1 MKPIDTSALHSAIK
15 QTAAAMLSEGETT
28 PGSFVRRFR
37 SDHRDLVAEYTDF
50 LVDQQLA
57 DEGRKA
63 IKDIRRA
70 AQTATGSRQLVL
82 PMSMAPLH
90 VPTSLQ
96 ITRDGAPVWVPT
108 VDAGIEDG
116 RAYLEVLWAN
126 VKACQQHYT
135 DFEEFWRQVEP
146 LLKANP
152 GWRVGDALK
161 FLREQASTE
170 DLAKPVLQE
179 AIAEAPGDGLTAEHS

>member
-1 MKPIDTSALHSAIK
+1 MNPIDTSALHSAIK
-15 QTAAAMLSEGETT
+15 QLAATMLSEGETT

-63 IKDIRRA
+63 IKDVRRA
-70 AQTATGSRQLVL
+70 AQAAVGSPQLDL

-152 GWRVGDALK
+152 GWRVGDALD
-161 FLREQASTE
+161 FLREEAAS
-170 DLAKPVLQE
+170 A
-179 AIAEAPGDGLTAEHS
+179 A